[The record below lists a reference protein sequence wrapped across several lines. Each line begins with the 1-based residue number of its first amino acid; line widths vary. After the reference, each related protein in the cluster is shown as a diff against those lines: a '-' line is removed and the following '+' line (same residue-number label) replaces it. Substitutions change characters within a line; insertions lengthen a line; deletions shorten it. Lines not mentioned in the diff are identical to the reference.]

1 MDFSRLDQ
9 TSIEI
14 MVMLMLHLLDADM
27 TVAELFEEVTFSQDV
42 QSKTKS
48 QKLDIMKA
56 SDFFSVLPSR
66 GIRDST
72 SEHGN
77 LK

>member
-9 TSIEI
+9 LSIEI

-48 QKLDIMKA
+48 
-56 SDFFSVLPSR
+56 
-66 GIRDST
+66 
-72 SEHGN
+72 
-77 LK
+77 